1 MLNLL
6 ISKNLLFLKQME
18 LITLKKVLKMNM
30 TKLIQKLDGKM
41 ENQLEGLLIMKTLK
55 VMNAGIIILLP
66 NIIMKKMPKQLKML
80 LMEIEVILYVDPIL
94 FINLYLSMVLFVV
107 LFTLSTLNLKLLI
120 VVKNQVNL
128 VNKEELEKEEEEE
141 LNG

>member
-30 TKLIQKLDGKM
+30 TKLIQKSDGKM

-55 VMNAGIIILLP
+55 VMNVGIIILLP

-128 VNKEELEKEEEEE
+128 VNKEELEKEKEEE

>member
-6 ISKNLLFLKQME
+6 ISKNLLFLKLME

-55 VMNAGIIILLP
+55 VMNVGIIILLP

-120 VVKNQVNL
+120 VVKNQINL
-128 VNKEELEKEEEEE
+128 VNKEELEKEKEEE